1 METYHVRAGLYRYFA
16 QKSDTA
22 QVPLF
27 LFQNRQKTLPKI
39 PPPAAACLGLPR
51 TSPAA
56 RCPPPENARQERTRY
71 RRAGNRRAHRLV
83 MHADIEAGKD
93 NEHGHCQR
101 KPAIPAPP
109 GPQED
114 QGDGKNVCRT
124 CSCKN
129 KRRNES
135 KTYSQYLTNI
145 ANRMHNHPL
154 RGYGASHLQLQSPQ
168 KSNVTSYRR
177 RGSPANCP
185 PRRRRAAR

>member
-1 METYHVRAGLYRYFA
+1 M
-16 QKSDTA
+16 SA
-22 QVPLF
+22 QVYTGTLHKKATPRRCRFFYSETGRKHFRKYHRPL
-27 LFQNRQKTLPKI
+27 
-39 PPPAAACLGLPR
+39 ACLRLRRLRDALPQKA
-51 TSPAA
+51 PDKKGHDIG
-56 RCPPPENARQERTRY
+56 EQETAEHIAWIMR
-71 RRAGNRRAHRLV
+71 
-83 MHADIEAGKD
+83 ADIEAGKGD
-93 NEHGHCQR
+93 EHGQRQR
-101 KPAIPAPP
+101 KPAVPAPP